1 MVYVKKKWQVLL
13 LLAGV
18 IILCLGLIAT
28 AGAAGEIRV
37 MVDGYLVEFPDQKP
51 FINSQNRTM
60 VPIKAPMEALQATV
74 TWDDKTKSATINK
87 NNRNAVFTIG
97 SRAYTIQGQKK
108 MMDTEAVIVNGRTAF
123 PIKYAAEALGATVT
137 WDGAT
142 RTVMIYSSVPSKTN
156 VIGATEIDR
165 MRSYKY
171 SESVKA
177 PLGIFGNQNSELA
190 NYILKEC
197 TPVLKLQ
204 ANQRFI
210 SNIEL
215 IWASSST
222 YHIRGV
228 LQTKNNDGTYREQDM
243 DYSLTIIGDGI
254 SRSFDANVTALT
266 LGEPR
271 LTK

>member
-1 MVYVKKKWQVLL
+1 MKKKWQVLL

-18 IILCLGLIAT
+18 IILCLGLTAT

-37 MVDGYLVEFPDQKP
+37 MVDGCLVDFPDQKP

-60 VPIKAPMEALQATV
+60 VPIAAPMKALQATV
-74 TWDDKTKSATINK
+74 MWDQKTRSATINK

-97 SRAYTIQGQKK
+97 SRAYTVQGNKK
-108 MMDTEAVIVNGRTAF
+108 MMDTEAVIVNERTAF
-123 PIKYAAEALGATVT
+123 PIKYAAEALGAMVT

-142 RTVMIYSSVPSKTN
+142 RTVMIYSSVPPKTN
-156 VIGATEIDR
+156 VIGAAEIGR

-171 SESVKA
+171 SDSVKA
-177 PLGIFGNQNSELA
+177 PLGIFGNQNLELA

-204 ANQRFI
+204 TNQRFI

-222 YHIRGV
+222 YHIRGI
-228 LQTKNNDGTYREQDM
+228 LQTKNNDGTYQEQDM
-243 DYSLTIIGDGI
+243 DYSLTIIGDGGN
-254 SRSFDANVTALT
+254 RSFDGNVTALT

>member
-1 MVYVKKKWQVLL
+1 VKKKWKVLL

-18 IILCLGLIAT
+18 IILCLGLTAT
-28 AGAAGEIRV
+28 AVAAGEIRV
-37 MVDGYLVEFPDQKP
+37 TVDGSLVNFPDQKP
-51 FINSQNRTM
+51 FINNENRTM
-60 VPIKAPMEALQATV
+60 VPIAAPMNAMQATV
-74 TWDDKTKSATINK
+74 TWDDKTRSATINK

-97 SRAYTIQGQKK
+97 SRAYTVQGQKK

-123 PIKYAAEALGATVT
+123 PIKFAAEALGATVT

-142 RTVMIYSSVPSKTN
+142 RTVMIFSSLPPKTN
-156 VIGATEIDR
+156 VIGAVEIDR

-171 SESVKA
+171 SDSVKA

-197 TPVLKLQ
+197 TSVLKLQ

-210 SNIEL
+210 SSTEL
-215 IWASSST
+215 IWASSSI
-222 YHIRGV
+222 YHIRGI
-228 LQTKNNDGTYREQDM
+228 LQTNNNDGTYREQDM
-243 DYSLTIIGDGI
+243 DYSLTIIGDGS
-254 SRSFDANVTALT
+254 SRSFDSNVEALY